1 MPTQKRAESD
11 ASFAGRA
18 GSLVTRRVLV
28 EAVIVGGQ
36 WVVDSIW
43 FNVGV
48 VDQRRIAVGRSPLAC
63 ARAVRV
69 TLARTVPPAHP
80 AAHGTRTG
88 HCHWFQRDTGAT
100 RASRLKLLPAT
111 MAATTDRE
119 R

>member
-48 VDQRRIAVGRSPLAC
+48 VDAVGRIPPETSTCNDGCHGPDGSLKTLP
-63 ARAVRV
+63 ARQ
-69 TLARTVPPAHP
+69 TARRFP
-80 AAHGTRTG
+80 
-88 HCHWFQRDTGAT
+88 
-100 RASRLKLLPAT
+100 RASVWAYFLPT
-111 MAATTDRE
+111 K
-119 R
+119 